1 MKTVFTKS
9 LVAGATTVAL
19 LWSGVCLA
27 NPVTAS
33 HTVKIDNKW
42 SLEYI
47 DKGDTVAY
55 APGSQEW
62 GVLKIRNEGREGKA
76 EIYVVGRNINNDEEL
91 TFNWVR
97 DGSNDIAVGYFG
109 SPDDADLNP
118 PTGNVTRNLSSGV
131 QISSAGEN
139 FTRGEVRQF
148 SIGVKNAENIKTGVY
163 TATFYAK
170 TDGV

>member
-27 NPVTAS
+27 NPVTAI
-33 HTVKIDNKW
+33 HKVKIDNKW

-47 DKGDTVAY
+47 DRGDSMAYQKG
-55 APGSQEW
+55 PQEW
-62 GVLKIRNEGREGKA
+62 GILKIRNEGESGKA
-76 EIYVVGRNINNDEEL
+76 EIYVVGENINDDDEL
-91 TFNWVR
+91 TFNWV
-97 DGSNDIAVGYFG
+97 DNDKGSIAVGYFG
-109 SPDDADLNP
+109 HSNDKDLAP

-131 QISSAGEN
+131 QISVEGEN
-139 FTRGEVRQF
+139 FERGTVRQF
-148 SIGVKNAENIKTGVY
+148 GIGVKDAQNVKTGAY
-163 TATFYAK
+163 KATFYAK